1 MTGRSGVIMSK
12 HKTLKEVKKN
22 LGDSELIEKTK
33 CPKCG
38 GILVT
43 SYGIDISCTLCV
55 DCTFNEYDYN

>member
-1 MTGRSGVIMSK
+1 MSK